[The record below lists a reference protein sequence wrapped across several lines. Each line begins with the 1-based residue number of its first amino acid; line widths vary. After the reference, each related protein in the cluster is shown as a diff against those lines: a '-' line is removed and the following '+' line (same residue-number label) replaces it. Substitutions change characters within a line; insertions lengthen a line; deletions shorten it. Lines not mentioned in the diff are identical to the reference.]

1 MKYPEVRISG
11 DRARVVYGR
20 GEFLDVDVEALAQMI
35 AESSDRGSRSGLLPS
50 GVRLLLERG
59 EAAAFGIE
67 LPPHARTVRWIR
79 DDSPEPYGPGATY
92 DEHWISFPYI
102 LLLVLFR
109 GNQLTGLQQ
118 LFYRNRPLDVDED
131 LYLPNLPNVA
141 NSGALP
147 CWICLQNLGRVGR
160 RAATR
165 RTGIRPT
172 VSQIIDAIGNH
183 VLAGANNRSSEEN
196 EGNSLWSAMRGL
208 DPRLETVETWAA
220 ATKADPLF
228 VTRIPWR
235 PAGTTL
241 TKELGRMLDLV
252 APPRRIRTGTDL
264 AGLVSV
270 ARGRAR
276 TAG

>member
-20 GEFLDVDVEALAQMI
+20 GEFLDVDVEVLARII

-102 LLLVLFR
+102 LLLVLLK
-109 GNQLTGLQQ
+109 GNRTTGLQQ
-118 LFYRNRPLDVDED
+118 LFYRNRPLDVDEN

-141 NSGALP
+141 SSGALP

-160 RAATR
+160 PGSRH
-165 RTGIRPT
+165 T
-172 VSQIIDAIGNH
+172 VSGLIDAIGNH
-183 VLAGANNRSSEEN
+183 VLTGANNRSSEEN
-196 EGNSLWSAMRGL
+196 EGNSLWSTMRGL

-241 TKELGRMLDLV
+241 TQELGRMLDLV

-270 ARGRAR
+270 ARGVAR
-276 TAG
+276 TKR

>member
-20 GEFLDVDVEALAQMI
+20 GEFLDVDVEALARII

-50 GVRLLLERG
+50 GVRLFRERG
-59 EAAAFGIE
+59 ATEAFGIE

-92 DEHWISFPYI
+92 DQHWISFPYI
-102 LLLVLFR
+102 LLLVLLR
-109 GNQLTGLQQ
+109 GNQITGLQQ

-141 NSGALP
+141 NSGDLP
-147 CWICLQNLGRVGR
+147 CWICLQNLGRVR
-160 RAATR
+160 
-165 RTGIRPT
+165 RPT
-172 VSQIIDAIGNH
+172 ASRLIDAIGNH